1 MDKEIQEKKN
11 EVSNYSIFAPKSARI
26 LYEDY
31 PELKK
36 HGETFKNLQTVDLL
50 FVWYYAC
57 EASPLSEIINPK
69 KRAEESIRVTYD
81 LVKRKKIDSLYREK
95 LVNLRFEDKMKK
107 AIDLMSSFRVGPRLR
122 AKIIAEKA
130 FENLEKM
137 LDIDASDDANFIG
150 ANGEVDWTKKKAYME
165 TVSKAI
171 TMMPDLINQLESSF
185 SVTEK
190 NKIDNTDEGED
201 NRSYADEFHDQKK

>member
-1 MDKEIQEKKN
+1 MDKKI

-69 KRAEESIRVTYD
+69 KRAEESIKVTYD
-81 LVKRKKIDSLYREK
+81 LAKRKKIDSLYREK
-95 LVNLRFEDKMKK
+95 LVNLRFDDKMKK

>member
-1 MDKEIQEKKN
+1 MGRKN
-11 EVSNYSIFAPKSARI
+11 EEKNIELSDYSIFAPKSARI

-57 EASPLSEIINPK
+57 EASPLSEIINPR
-69 KRAEESIRVTYD
+69 KRAEESIKFTYD
-81 LVKRKKIDSLYREK
+81 VSKKKKIDSVFREK
-95 LVNLRFEDKMKK
+95 LVNLKFDDKMRK
-107 AIDLMSSFRVGPRLR
+107 AIDLMSLFRVGPRLR
-122 AKIIAEKA
+122 AKVIAEKA
-130 FENLEKM
+130 FENLEKI
-137 LDIDASDDANFIG
+137 LDIDASDDSNFIG

>member
-1 MDKEIQEKKN
+1 MDKEIQDKKI
-11 EVSNYSIFAPKSARI
+11 EVSDYSIFAPKSARI

-57 EASPLSEIINPK
+57 EASPLAEIINPK
-69 KRAEESIRVTYD
+69 KRAEESIKVTYD
-81 LVKRKKIDSLYREK
+81 LAKRKKIDSLYREK
-95 LVNLRFEDKMKK
+95 LVNLRFDDKMKK
-107 AIDLMSSFRVGPRLR
+107 AIDLMSLFRVGPRLR

-130 FENLEKM
+130 FGNLEKM
-137 LDIDASDDANFIG
+137 LDIDASDDSNFIG

-171 TMMPDLINQLESSF
+171 SMMPDLINQLESSF
-185 SVTEK
+185 SITEK

-201 NRSYADEFHDQKK
+201 DRSYADEFHDQKK